1 VSRPELERDRWRHFG
16 ERLHGMNVPST
27 APAVPDD
34 PAEVVTVL
42 REAAA
47 KAPEGAVRLLPGL
60 ADEAVDSWNVP
71 VPEDIRAILRQVGGL
86 ATPQDREDF
95 TPDHQLNGAQHADV
109 CGEEGTSRLG
119 GEFAGLKGMAGTMR
133 QNDLVCADRSGSPV
147 FATPSRA

>member
-1 VSRPELERDRWRHFG
+1 
-16 ERLHGMNVPST
+16 MNVPST

-60 ADEAVDSWNVP
+60 ADEAMDSWNVP

-86 ATPQDREDF
+86 RIGDDDGPAPDPVATPQDREDF

>member
-1 VSRPELERDRWRHFG
+1 
-16 ERLHGMNVPST
+16 MNVPST

-60 ADEAVDSWNVP
+60 ADEAMDSWNVP

-86 ATPQDREDF
+86 RIGDDDGPAPTLWPPLRTGRTSHPIISSTAPSTPTCAARKAH
-95 TPDHQLNGAQHADV
+95 PVWAAS
-109 CGEEGTSRLG
+109 SR
-119 GEFAGLKGMAGTMR
+119 
-133 QNDLVCADRSGSPV
+133 V
-147 FATPSRA
+147 